1 MQAQIS
7 DDPESGFGPSVALLK
22 ALADPTRLRLVWALT
37 REELPVSRLA
47 ELAGAQVA
55 AVSQHLA
62 RLREA
67 GVVASRRDGTRIF
80 YRLASE
86 QVARLLD
93 EVALTAT
100 RLEMTTPEPAGTG
113 QASPEAAGQAVTR
126 VRPVAAAVR
135 PRLANG

>member
-1 MQAQIS
+1 VDTQIS
-7 DDPESGFGPSVALLK
+7 GGLRSGFEPSLALLK
-22 ALADPTRLRLVWALT
+22 ALADPTRLRLVWALSGQ
-37 REELPVSRLA
+37 ELPVSQLA

-80 YRLASE
+80 YRLATP

-93 EVALTAT
+93 EVVLTAT
-100 RLEMTTPEPAGTG
+100 RLDSPRPDTASGDTTADAATVTATARRRVVDTG
-113 QASPEAAGQAVTR
+113 
-126 VRPVAAAVR
+126 R
-135 PRLANG
+135 PRTADG

>member
-1 MQAQIS
+1 VQTQIPGDS
-7 DDPESGFGPSVALLK
+7 GSAFDPSLALLK
-22 ALADPTRLRLVWALT
+22 ALADPTRLRLVWALA

-80 YRLASE
+80 YRLAGE
-86 QVARLLD
+86 QVARLLE
-93 EVALTAT
+93 EVVLTAS
-100 RLEMTTPEPAGTG
+100 RLEYGPAD
-113 QASPEAAGQAVTR
+113 ADP
-126 VRPVAAAVR
+126 PAAAAQAPAVADELFSR
-135 PRLANG
+135 AGPAT